1 MKLFKSIALILLSSV
16 LAVSTANASN
26 DTKQQQKKTQK
37 SSQQK
42 NKKDEKKDKNNKNS
56 KDNKNNKDSKDKKT
70 DNKKT
75 DTKKTDNKKT
85 DTPKAENKNLKL
97 FNDSVSIKVAQANI
111 VENDDKQQALRLTYS
126 VENKTTDADIQA
138 LHWVTGF
145 VSNNNTFYVQDM
157 PAKFQDAVKRGN
169 KLEFISIIPFE
180 QMPEN
185 ARKIFLSQDAKIDSL
200 IGAKSLTFADG
211 QKIEIK

>member
-1 MKLFKSIALILLSSV
+1 MKLFKSIALMLLSSV
-16 LAVSTANASN
+16 IAVSTANAANDSN
-26 DTKQQQKKTQK
+26 SKQQQKKTQK

-42 NKKDEKKDKNNKNS
+42 NKKDEKKDKNS
-56 KDNKNNKDSKDKKT
+56 KDSKNKKSDAKTVEDKKKT
-70 DNKKT
+70 EKKEE
-75 DTKKTDNKKT
+75 K
-85 DTPKAENKNLKL
+85 KAEDKSLKR

-111 VENDDKQQALRLTYS
+111 VENDEKKQALQLTYS

-145 VSNNNTFYVQDM
+145 VTNKNTFYIQDM

-169 KLEFISIIPFE
+169 KLEFISVIPFE
-180 QMPEN
+180 EMPEN
-185 ARKIFLSQDAKIDSL
+185 VRAIFLNKDAKIDSV

-211 QKIEIK
+211 KKIDIK